1 MGKDRTPDS
10 ELLNVSLGNGR
21 TFEDELR
28 HLQVFARVLD
38 SRFSLMGMRFGLDSV
53 LGLVPVAGDVATG
66 LAGTYALYTA
76 ARLKLHPIALAH
88 IGWNLLFDTTL
99 GAIPVVGDAFDFF
112 FKSNTKN
119 VRVIEKHLRRKVQ
132 RQLKN
137 QPSA

>member
-1 MGKDRTPDS
+1 MNKDRTPDA
-10 ELLNVSLGNGR
+10 ELLKVQLGSGR
-21 TFEDELR
+21 TFEEELR

-66 LAGTYALYTA
+66 LAGTYALFTA
-76 ARLKLHPIALAH
+76 VRLKLHPLAVAH

-99 GAIPVVGDAFDFF
+99 GAIPVFGDVFDFF

-119 VRVIEKHLRRKVQ
+119 VRVIEKHLTRKVQ
-132 RQLKN
+132 RQLQN
-137 QPSA
+137 QA